1 MWSKVLISSVKQL
14 YAIAFTHKNL
24 PVETLGLLHIEQAYY
39 ENRLK
44 EAKNNFDLSELYY
57 LSTCNRVE
65 FAFVTEGDLTD
76 PHQHARNLLTEIYP
90 NISEESFNLLIEN
103 AVFHKGIDVVEHLI
117 SVAAS
122 IDSMV
127 VGEREIITQV
137 RKAFETCHAAGLTG
151 DKLRLVMKQV
161 VETAKKVYS
170 QTSISQKPVSV
181 VSLAYQELKRFQIPL
196 NARIVVIGSGTT
208 NTTLCRFLKKH
219 GFRKF
224 SVFNR
229 TLSNAEK
236 LAQELGGTAHKL
248 NELEQFTEGF
258 DVLVTCTSSDHH
270 IVNKELYQ
278 TLLNGDT
285 SKKIIIDLAIPQDID
300 PFVLDE
306 FGVQYISIAHLQ
318 KVSNENLKIRQ
329 GELSRV
335 HEIIRK
341 ALVEFD
347 NLYKERKVELVMQE
361 VPEEVKKIKE
371 VALNEVFK
379 TELQNLDP
387 QSRELLEKIVGY
399 MEKKYISGP
408 MKKAKEILLS
418 NVQKHEN

>member
-1 MWSKVLISSVKQL
+1 MQSKVLISSVKQL
-14 YAIAFTHKNL
+14 YAMAFTHKNL
-24 PVETLGLLHIEQAYY
+24 PVETLGLLHIEQENY

-103 AVFHKGIDVVEHLI
+103 AIFHKGIDVVEHLI

-161 VETAKKVYS
+161 LETAKKVYS

-196 NARIVVIGSGTT
+196 NARIVVIGSGAT

-270 IVNKELYQ
+270 IVNQELYQ

-300 PFVLDE
+300 PFVLDQ
-306 FGVQYISIAHLQ
+306 FSVHYISIAHLQ

-335 HEIIRK
+335 HEIIQK

-361 VPEEVKKIKE
+361 VPEEVKKIKDF
-371 VALNEVFK
+371 ALNEVFK

>member
-1 MWSKVLISSVKQL
+1 
-14 YAIAFTHKNL
+14 FTHKNL
-24 PVETLGLLHIEQAYY
+24 PVETLGLLHIEQENY

-65 FAFVTEGDLTD
+65 FAFVKEGDLID
-76 PHQHARNLLTEIYP
+76 QRQHACDLLTEIYP
-90 NISEESFNLLIEN
+90 NIPEESLNLLIEN
-103 AVFHKGIDVVEHLI
+103 AIFHKGIDVVEHLI

-161 VETAKKVYS
+161 LETAKKVYS
-170 QTSISQKPVSV
+170 RTSISQKPVSV

-196 NARIVVIGSGTT
+196 YAKIVIIGSGAT

-236 LAQELGGTAHKL
+236 LAQELDGTAHKL
-248 NELEQFTEGF
+248 DELKQFTDGF

-300 PFVLDE
+300 PCVLDE
-306 FGVQYISIAHLQ
+306 YGVQYISIAHLQ

-335 HEIIRK
+335 HEIIQQ
-341 ALVEFD
+341 ALLEFD

-361 VPEEVKKIKE
+361 VPEEVKKIKDF
-371 VALNEVFK
+371 ALNEVFK

>member
-1 MWSKVLISSVKQL
+1 VKQL
-14 YAIAFTHKNL
+14 FSIAFTHKHL
-24 PVETLGLLHIEQAYY
+24 PVETLGLLHIEQEYY
-39 ENRLK
+39 QKRLST
-44 EAKNNFDLSELYY
+44 AKKNFDLSELYY

-65 FAFVTEGDLTD
+65 FAFVSEKKPSDLVAY
-76 PHQHARNLLTEIYP
+76 ARKMLTQIYP
-90 NISEESFNLLIEN
+90 EITEESLSLLLEH

-137 RKAFETCHAAGLTG
+137 RKAFEICQATGLTG

-170 QTSISQKPVSV
+170 ETSISQKPVSV

-196 NARIVVIGSGTT
+196 NARILVIGSGTT

-229 TLSNAEK
+229 TLINAEK
-236 LAQELGGTAHKL
+236 LAKELNGTAYSLKKL
-248 NELEQFTEGF
+248 EEFKEGF

-270 IVNKELYQ
+270 IVNKALYQ
-278 TLLNGDT
+278 SLLNGET
-285 SKKIIIDLAIPQDID
+285 LKKIIIDLAIPQDID
-300 PFVLDE
+300 PFVLDD
-306 FGVQYISIAHLQ
+306 FGVHYISIAHLQ

-329 GELSRV
+329 GELTRV
-335 HEIIRK
+335 HDIIQG
-341 ALVEFD
+341 ALIDFN
-347 NLYKERKVELVMQE
+347 NLYKERKVELVMQD
-361 VPEEVKKIKE
+361 VPKEVKKIKDT
-371 VALNEVFK
+371 AFNEVFK

-387 QSRELLEKIVGY
+387 ESRELLEKIVGY

-418 NVQKHEN
+418 NVHKHEN

>member
-44 EAKNNFDLSELYY
+44 EAKNNFELSELYY

-76 PHQHARNLLTEIYP
+76 PHQHARDLLTVIYP

-103 AVFHKGIDVVEHLI
+103 AIFHKGIDVVEHLI

-137 RKAFETCHAAGLTG
+137 RKAFESCNAAGLTG
-151 DKLRLVMKQV
+151 DKMRLIMKQV

-196 NARIVVIGSGTT
+196 DARIVVIGSGAT

-224 SVFNR
+224 SIFNR

-248 NELEQFTEGF
+248 NKLDQFNEGF

-278 TLLNGDT
+278 SMLNGDT

-335 HEIIRK
+335 HEIIQK
-341 ALVEFD
+341 ALVEFE

-361 VPEEVKKIKE
+361 VPKEVKKIKD

-408 MKKAKEILLS
+408 MKKAKEIMLS

>member
-1 MWSKVLISSVKQL
+1 
-14 YAIAFTHKNL
+14 
-24 PVETLGLLHIEQAYY
+24 
-39 ENRLK
+39 
-44 EAKNNFDLSELYY
+44 
-57 LSTCNRVE
+57 
-65 FAFVTEGDLTD
+65 
-76 PHQHARNLLTEIYP
+76 
-90 NISEESFNLLIEN
+90 
-103 AVFHKGIDVVEHLI
+103 
-117 SVAAS
+117 
-122 IDSMV
+122 
-127 VGEREIITQV
+127 
-137 RKAFETCHAAGLTG
+137 
-151 DKLRLVMKQV
+151 
-161 VETAKKVYS
+161 
-170 QTSISQKPVSV
+170 
-181 VSLAYQELKRFQIPL
+181 LAYQELKRFQIPL
-196 NARIVVIGSGTT
+196 NARIVVIGSGAT

-258 DVLVTCTSSDHH
+258 DVLLTCTSSDHH

-335 HEIIRK
+335 HEIIQK

>member
-44 EAKNNFDLSELYY
+44 EAKNNFELSELYY

-65 FAFVTEGDLTD
+65 FAFVTEDDLID
-76 PHQHARNLLTEIYP
+76 PLQHARDLLTEIYP

-103 AVFHKGIDVVEHLI
+103 AIFHKGIDVVEHLI

-137 RKAFETCHAAGLTG
+137 RKAFESCHAAGLTG
-151 DKLRLVMKQV
+151 DKMRLIMKQV

-196 NARIVVIGSGTT
+196 DARIVVIGSGAT

-224 SVFNR
+224 SIFNR

-236 LAQELGGTAHKL
+236 LALELGGIAHKL
-248 NELEQFTEGF
+248 HELEQFTNGF

-278 TLLNGDT
+278 SMLNGDT

-335 HEIIRK
+335 HEIIQK
-341 ALVEFD
+341 ALVEFE

-361 VPEEVKKIKE
+361 VPKEVKKIKD

-408 MKKAKEILLS
+408 MKKAKEIMLS

>member
-229 TLSNAEK
+229 TLSNAENSPK
-236 LAQELGGTAHKL
+236 
-248 NELEQFTEGF
+248 N
-258 DVLVTCTSSDHH
+258 
-270 IVNKELYQ
+270 
-278 TLLNGDT
+278 
-285 SKKIIIDLAIPQDID
+285 
-300 PFVLDE
+300 
-306 FGVQYISIAHLQ
+306 
-318 KVSNENLKIRQ
+318 
-329 GELSRV
+329 
-335 HEIIRK
+335 
-341 ALVEFD
+341 
-347 NLYKERKVELVMQE
+347 
-361 VPEEVKKIKE
+361 
-371 VALNEVFK
+371 
-379 TELQNLDP
+379 
-387 QSRELLEKIVGY
+387 
-399 MEKKYISGP
+399 
-408 MKKAKEILLS
+408 
-418 NVQKHEN
+418 